1 MVAEDSG
8 KQEAVYVV
16 GDGVRVGRRLYSL
29 PRIEGLIRIAARNRA
44 LLPMV
49 TRSLIRDR

>member
-1 MVAEDSG
+1 MADG
-8 KQEAVYVV
+8 RLKKTRDGYV
-16 GDGVRVGRRLYSL
+16 GDGAGRKLYSL
-29 PRIEGLIRIAARNRA
+29 PGIEGLIRIAARNRA